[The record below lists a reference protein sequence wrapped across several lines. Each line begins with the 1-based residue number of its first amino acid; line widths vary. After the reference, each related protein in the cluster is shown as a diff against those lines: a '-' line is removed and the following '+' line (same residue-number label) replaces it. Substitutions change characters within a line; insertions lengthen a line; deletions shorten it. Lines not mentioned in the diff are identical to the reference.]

1 MRRNEFL
8 LISHKKKEGNIESFF
23 MINKFSKKMEKKMRE
38 ERKKI
43 YKNQSNWEKKGP
55 KEPTT

>member
-1 MRRNEFL
+1 MNFSSFL
-8 LISHKKKEGNIESFF
+8 IKKKKEGNIESFF
-23 MINKFSKKMEKKMRE
+23 MITNKFSKKMEKKMRE